1 MNKIKNNIFSHY
13 KYSYP
18 INNFLA
24 KRSVLNGSFFINKKN
39 PFLNKNT
46 GLKRGDIKER
56 IDIVLPH
63 LRWIKKYIKKLLP
76 RRKIICIFIY
86 GSFVFSPKDYKPN
99 DIDIGVI
106 VEGSFFGYKK
116 IKNIPKKLKAIVGG
130 IDLFIYGIDNMEKGV
145 MINDTIKGGLLH
157 KNVIKNEIAIA
168 SIRNVVV
175 YGKIFENNRYFLY
188 NIYIFLINNIF
199 NVEKRLLRYGCNN
212 KKESDCQCLCKIANR
227 LYELNVFFTIF
238 GKSPIYSFK
247 KINSWP
253 KLALE
258 GKLNISEL
266 KMIYKKTRKE
276 YFKIK
281 DTMTKKNNYKPNIK
295 RCVSQPFIVAGC
307 LIKEKNKFLFVEE
320 NGKYNIPQGWV
331 EIGESLEKAAKREA
345 EEETGLEIKISSIH
359 GIYTLVKQKNNVV
372 LHKVK
377 VIYDAKLTGRKKTTK
392 EKLPIR
398 WMSIN
403 DMKNNINRMWDKDVL
418 NIIKNKEGYKKINE
432 Q

>member
-1 MNKIKNNIFSHY
+1 
-13 KYSYP
+13 
-18 INNFLA
+18 
-24 KRSVLNGSFFINKKN
+24 
-39 PFLNKNT
+39 
-46 GLKRGDIKER
+46 
-56 IDIVLPH
+56 
-63 LRWIKKYIKKLLP
+63 
-76 RRKIICIFIY
+76 
-86 GSFVFSPKDYKPN
+86 
-99 DIDIGVI
+99 
-106 VEGSFFGYKK
+106 
-116 IKNIPKKLKAIVGG
+116 
-130 IDLFIYGIDNMEKGV
+130 
-145 MINDTIKGGLLH
+145 
-157 KNVIKNEIAIA
+157 
-168 SIRNVVV
+168 
-175 YGKIFENNRYFLY
+175 
-188 NIYIFLINNIF
+188 
-199 NVEKRLLRYGCNN
+199 
-212 KKESDCQCLCKIANR
+212 
-227 LYELNVFFTIF
+227 
-238 GKSPIYSFK
+238 
-247 KINSWP
+247 
-253 KLALE
+253 
-258 GKLNISEL
+258 
-266 KMIYKKTRKE
+266 MIYKKTRKE

-281 DTMTKKNNYKPNIK
+281 DIMTKKNNYKPNIK

-403 DMKNNINRMWDKDVL
+403 DIKNNINRMWDKDVL